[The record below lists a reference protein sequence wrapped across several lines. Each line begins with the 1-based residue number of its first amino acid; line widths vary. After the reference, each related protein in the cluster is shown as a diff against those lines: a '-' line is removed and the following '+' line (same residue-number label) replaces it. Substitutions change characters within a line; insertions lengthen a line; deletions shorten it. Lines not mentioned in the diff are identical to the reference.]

1 MKNMQS
7 PLHKVKGMGSSHSG
21 TGHFWHERVS
31 SVALIPL
38 TLWFGYAVLGLVN
51 ASEVTAISF
60 LAHPVNAILMAA
72 FVIITLY
79 HIKLGMQVIIDDY
92 VHAAG
97 AKIALLLLVRFAV
110 IATGAACLFALLRIA
125 SL

>member
-1 MKNMQS
+1 MQT